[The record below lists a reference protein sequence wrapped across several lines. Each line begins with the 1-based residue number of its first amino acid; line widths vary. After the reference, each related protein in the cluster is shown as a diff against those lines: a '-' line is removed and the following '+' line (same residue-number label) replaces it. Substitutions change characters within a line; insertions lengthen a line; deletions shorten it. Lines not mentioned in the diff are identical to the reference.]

1 MKKEAAAVKIQKHI
15 RRYDARTAYKRL
27 HVSTLVLQTGL
38 RTMAARKEFRFR
50 KKTKA
55 AIIIQVISLAMLYCL
70 DDFNFYSPFAYFG
83 LSVPSIFLGIIRRII
98 IRCRPGGV
106 VIKLLHTIKGSRED
120 R

>member
-50 KKTKA
+50 KQTKA

-70 DDFNFYSPFAYFG
+70 DDFNFYYPFAY
-83 LSVPSIFLGIIRRII
+83 LVSVPSIFLGIIRRII
-98 IRCRPGGV
+98 IRCRPDGV